1 LLCGIANCHARRFH
15 VSWCAATQTPRDVR
29 SYFCLLHISLA
40 GSLWHPCPDCT
51 ERLSLRSGHPD
62 GQGANF
68 QTLWLFESDFDEY
81 VDALAA
87 QTLDDIGPL
96 SPCVSY
102 CCALFY
108 TPLISAPSPAGH
120 LFCFVSRSPLFC
132 RKAGPRR
139 PTDSDNW
146 QGLLSPLQKFPISVL
161 LLSSQRAPYRHGIND
176 FIGNSM
182 SVGHSQAGQ
191 TLTHAFVGPRVIIAE
206 NDYLLLSDAEELAR
220 TLWSFLISSVYHSIR
235 SWLNAPRMSRAS
247 TQRIRS
253 SNNKCIL
260 LPAIGRF
267 QRDPVGL
274 LGFSINT
281 W

>member
-1 LLCGIANCHARRFH
+1 VRVHLDSCAELQIATLVAFTSPGVQQRKLRRTFLLL
-15 VSWCAATQTPRDVR
+15 P
-29 SYFCLLHISLA
+29 LLHISFA
-40 GSLWHPCPDCT
+40 GSLWHPCPVCA

-68 QTLWLFESDFDEY
+68 QTLWLFESDFDEH

-161 LLSSQRAPYRHGIND
+161 LLSSQRAPYGHGIND
-176 FIGNSM
+176 FIGNSI
-182 SVGHSQAGQ
+182 SAGHSQAGQ
-191 TLTHAFVGPRVIIAE
+191 TYSPQSLHTRRLPWEEPIDSLTSFISKSGCTLQELCVTGQITAISAASYRQAF
-206 NDYLLLSDAEELAR
+206 
-220 TLWSFLISSVYHSIR
+220 
-235 SWLNAPRMSRAS
+235 
-247 TQRIRS
+247 
-253 SNNKCIL
+253 
-260 LPAIGRF
+260 PAISK
-267 QRDPVGL
+267 
-274 LGFSINT
+274 FSFPEQL
-281 W
+281 